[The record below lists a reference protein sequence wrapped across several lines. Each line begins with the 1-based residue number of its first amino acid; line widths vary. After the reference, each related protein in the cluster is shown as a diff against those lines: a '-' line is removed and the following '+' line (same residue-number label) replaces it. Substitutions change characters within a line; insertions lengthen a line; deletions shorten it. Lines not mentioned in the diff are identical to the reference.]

1 MTFQIQ
7 EVTRWLHRAAA
18 CDLGTPLKSAAV
30 STPGQARFEVYVY
43 RVLTAAS
50 VCGERGG
57 RVSEDRVS
65 EDGLTDVRA
74 YARVNE
80 VSGTY
85 P

>member
-1 MTFQIQ
+1 M
-7 EVTRWLHRAAA
+7 
-18 CDLGTPLKSAAV
+18 
-30 STPGQARFEVYVY
+30 YVY
-43 RVLTAAS
+43 RVFTAAS

-57 RVSEDRVS
+57 RVSEDRMS

>member
-1 MTFQIQ
+1 M
-7 EVTRWLHRAAA
+7 RWLHHAVA
-18 CDLGTPLKSAAV
+18 CDLGTSLKSTAA
-30 STPGQARFEVYVY
+30 STPGQARFEMYVY
-43 RVLTAAS
+43 RVFTAAN
-50 VCGERGG
+50 VCGKRGG
-57 RVSEDRVS
+57 RVSEDRMS